1 VIHAVGNR
9 RDIDGLRALAVIP
22 VVLFHYGLNG
32 FSGGFVGVDVFFV
45 ISGYLITSI
54 ICREIEAGR
63 FSLYDFWA
71 RRARRILP
79 ALSVVMA
86 AALVVGWLLL
96 PPNDYAHLG
105 REIRYQAMFI
115 SNILFMRQD
124 GYFDPASEL
133 KPLLHTWSLAVE
145 EQYYVIFP
153 LLMVLITRYL
163 RHWRWAL
170 FGLLLLSFG
179 LNIWAINRQ
188 PDAAFFLLPMRAW
201 ELLCGAMLAV
211 VPRSQRPQSKQ
222 ALRPWVYQAVSAA
235 GLLAVVAAVGCF
247 DRNTLFP
254 GWAALLPVLGA
265 TAMIWANGQSSTW
278 VGRLL
283 STRGLVGVG
292 LISYSLYLWHWPVY
306 VYANAASVDG
316 VQRFE
321 AVTWIAVSVGLAY
334 LSWRFI
340 ETPFREKGL
349 IPGRKPVLITGALS
363 MLVLAMAGQTV
374 NWKDGVPDRLSGQA
388 MRYASARDWHK
399 GQMGCLMTRK
409 SPDLNTVCHF
419 GGAAADAAPRQ
430 FVWGDSHAAA
440 LMPAV
445 QADAERY
452 GIPVSLASL
461 AGCPPIL
468 GDGVRQQCR
477 DFNQQTLALVQKEKV
492 SDVVLAARWS
502 LYLYGEE
509 DGNMQFSLY
518 RTDSRSDVERHIA
531 DDVRMMVARLREA
544 GVRVWLFKEVPLQ
557 RHGIIGRLSSL
568 AMIGRSTTDVGRP
581 LAEHQQRQHFIDAL
595 FAQLSA
601 ADAQVRVLDPASTL
615 CAEGLCRA
623 EIDGAS
629 LYMDENHLSD
639 LGGEHMRGLLAPVFL
654 SENAR

>member
-1 VIHAVGNR
+1 MTHALGNR

-22 VVLFHYGLNG
+22 VVLFHYGFNG

-63 FSLYDFWA
+63 FSFYDFWA
-71 RRARRILP
+71 RRARRIIP
-79 ALSVVMA
+79 VLSVVMA

-105 REIRYQAMFI
+105 RAIRYQAMFI

-153 LLMVLITRYL
+153 LLMVLITRFL

-170 FGLLLLSFG
+170 FALLLLSFG
-179 LNIWAINRQ
+179 LNIWAITRE

-211 VPRSQRPQSKQ
+211 TPLSQRALSQR
-222 ALRPWVYQAVSAA
+222 ALRPWVYQAVSLA
-235 GLLAVVAAVGCF
+235 GLLAVVTAMCSF
-247 DRNTLFP
+247 DKNTLFP

-265 TAMIWANGQSSTW
+265 TAMIWANGQSLTW

-283 STRGLVGVG
+283 STRGMVGVG

-306 VYANAASVDG
+306 VYANAASIDG
-316 VQRFE
+316 IQRFE
-321 AVTWIAVSVGLAY
+321 AVLWVAVSVGLAY
-334 LSWRFI
+334 LSWRFV
-340 ETPFREKGL
+340 ETPFREKRL
-349 IPGRKPVLITGALS
+349 LPGRKPVLITGALS
-363 MLVLAMAGQTV
+363 MLVLAMAGQAV
-374 NWKDGVPDRLSGQA
+374 HWADGMPDRLSGQA
-388 MRYASARDWHK
+388 MRYASARDWHE
-399 GQMGCLMTRK
+399 GQMDCLMNPK

-419 GGAAADAAPRQ
+419 GGTADASPKQ

-445 QADAERY
+445 RADADRY
-452 GIPVSLASL
+452 GTPVSLASL
-461 AGCPPIL
+461 SGCPPIL
-468 GDGVRQQCR
+468 GIGIRPQCQ
-477 DFNQQTLALVQKEKV
+477 DFNQQTLALVSKEKV
-492 SDVVLAARWS
+492 SDVVLVARWS

-509 DGNMQFSLY
+509 DGNKTYSLY
-518 RTDSRSDVERHIA
+518 RSDSRADVEQHIA
-531 DDVRMMVARLREA
+531 DDVRMMVGRLRETGA
-544 GVRVWLFKEVPLQ
+544 RVWLFKEVPLQ

-568 AMIGRSTTDVGRP
+568 AMIGRSASDVGRP
-581 LAEHQQRQHFIDAL
+581 LAEHQQRQQFIDAL

-601 ADAQVRVLDPASTL
+601 ADPQVRVLDPASTL

-623 EIDGAS
+623 EISGAS

-639 LGGEHMRGLLAPVFL
+639 LGGEHMGSLLAPVFL

>member
-1 VIHAVGNR
+1 MVQVLGNR

-45 ISGYLITSI
+45 ISGFLITSI
-54 ICREIEAGR
+54 ICREIAAGR
-63 FSLYDFWA
+63 FSFSDFWA

-79 ALSVVMA
+79 ALTLVMA

-105 REIRYQAMFI
+105 RAVRYQAMFI

-179 LNIWAINRQ
+179 LNIWVINRQ

-201 ELLCGAMLAV
+201 ELLCGALLAV
-211 VPRSQRPQSKQ
+211 LPLSQR
-222 ALRPWVYQAVSAA
+222 ALRPWVYQAVSLA
-235 GLLAVVAAVGCF
+235 GLLAVVTAMCSY
-247 DRNTLFP
+247 DKNTLFP

-278 VGRLL
+278 VSRLL
-283 STRGLVGVG
+283 STRAMVGVG

-306 VYANAASVDG
+306 VYANVASIDG
-316 VQRFE
+316 IQRFE
-321 AVTWIAVSVGLAY
+321 AVSWIAVSVGLAY
-334 LSWRFI
+334 LTWRFI
-340 ETPFREKGL
+340 ETPFREKRL
-349 IPGRKPVLITGALS
+349 IPGRRPVLITGALS
-363 MLVLAMAGQTV
+363 MLVLALAGQAV
-374 NWKDGVPDRLSGQA
+374 HLMDGVPGRLSGQA
-388 MRYASARDWHK
+388 MRYASARDWHD
-399 GQMGCLMTRK
+399 GQMDCLMTPK

-419 GGAAADAAPRQ
+419 GGAADAVPRQ
-430 FVWGDSHAAA
+430 FIWGDSHAAA

-502 LYLYGEE
+502 LYLYGEQ
-509 DGNMQFSLY
+509 DGNKQLSLY
-518 RTDSRSDVERHIA
+518 RTDSRADVEQHIA

-544 GVRVWLFKEVPLQ
+544 GVRVWLVKEVPLQ

-568 AMIGRSTTDVGRP
+568 AMIGRSASDVGRP
-581 LAEHQQRQHFIDAL
+581 LIEHQQRQQFIDAL
-595 FAQLSA
+595 FARLSA

-615 CAEGLCRA
+615 CVEGLCRA

>member
-1 VIHAVGNR
+1 MIHALGNR

-22 VVLFHYGLNG
+22 VVLFHYGFSG
-32 FSGGFVGVDVFFV
+32 FSGGFVGVDIFFV
-45 ISGYLITSI
+45 ISGFLITSI
-54 ICREIEAGR
+54 ICREIDVGR
-63 FSLYDFWA
+63 FSFSDFWA

-79 ALSVVMA
+79 ALSLVMLA
-86 AALVVGWLLL
+86 TLMVGWLLL
-96 PPNDYAHLG
+96 PPSDYAHLG
-105 REIRYQAMFI
+105 REVRYQAMFI

-153 LLMVLITRYL
+153 LLMVLITRYV
-163 RHWRWAL
+163 RHWRWAV

-179 LNIWAINRQ
+179 LNIWASNRQ

-211 VPRSQRPQSKQ
+211 MPPSPR
-222 ALRPWVYQAVSAA
+222 AVRPWVYQAVSLA
-235 GLLAVVAAVGCF
+235 GLLAVAFAMCSF
-247 DRNTLFP
+247 DKNTLFP

-265 TAMIWANGQSSTW
+265 TAMIWANGRSPTW

-283 STRGLVGVG
+283 SAPVLVGVG
-292 LISYSLYLWHWPVY
+292 LMSYSLYLWHWPVY

-316 VQRFE
+316 VQRY
-321 AVTWIAVSVGLAY
+321 AAMAWIAVSVGLAY

-340 ETPFREKGL
+340 ETPFREKRL
-349 IPGRKPVLITGALS
+349 LPGRKPVLIAGALS
-363 MLVLAMAGQTV
+363 MLVLATAGQFLQV
-374 NWKDGVPDRLSGQA
+374 EDGLPGRLSGQA
-388 MRYASARDWHK
+388 LRYASARDWHK
-399 GQMGCLMTRK
+399 GQMDCLMTRK

-419 GGAAADAAPRQ
+419 GGAADAAPRQ

-452 GIPVSLASL
+452 RIPVSLASL

-468 GDGVRQQCR
+468 GEGVRPQCR

-518 RTDSRSDVERHIA
+518 RTDSRADVERHVA

-544 GVRVWLFKEVPLQ
+544 GVRVWLIKEVPMQ

-568 AMIGRSTTDVGRP
+568 AMIGRSTIDVGRP
-581 LAEHQQRQHFIDAL
+581 LAEHLQRQRFIDAL

-601 ADAQVRVLDPASTL
+601 ADSQVRVLDPASTL
-615 CAEGLCRA
+615 CADGLCRA
-623 EIDGAS
+623 QINGAS